1 MRRRNDGAGASPQE
15 EFGDVCFHALGIIDQ
30 NREYLQM
37 HLLASADLPTRQALS
52 DIQIESARLD
62 RTVRN
67 AITLYQLENEEL
79 SELQPLDLCGLLEKA
94 GRLAPDIQRSLEI
107 TLTTALAN
115 HAGIDKCLQIPRSPA
130 GGDMDKAGI
139 FCTSNTDISFQKVHH
154 AFFTG
159 NHVAHCF
166 RFIREKAFI
175 RTFQLH
181 LTCHITFEF
190 DAGTEFH
197 RGHLDRLRTYFF
209 LIHHRMGTL
218 QRGAE
223 EAKSLQLHK

>member
-1 MRRRNDGAGASPQE
+1 
-15 EFGDVCFHALGIIDQ
+15 
-30 NREYLQM
+30 
-37 HLLASADLPTRQALS
+37 
-52 DIQIESARLD
+52 
-62 RTVRN
+62 
-67 AITLYQLENEEL
+67 
-79 SELQPLDLCGLLEKA
+79 
-94 GRLAPDIQRSLEI
+94 
-107 TLTTALAN
+107 
-115 HAGIDKCLQIPRSPA
+115 
-130 GGDMDKAGI
+130 MDKAGI
-139 FCTSNTDISFQKVHH
+139 FCTSNTDISLQKVHH

-223 EAKSLQLHK
+223 EAKSLYLHRIALCQPVSKRSGDGLHNTHMAWGICSSRKTRSMNSLPEMVPLEQTRACSDFGSSPSGTGVS

>member
-1 MRRRNDGAGASPQE
+1 
-15 EFGDVCFHALGIIDQ
+15 
-30 NREYLQM
+30 
-37 HLLASADLPTRQALS
+37 
-52 DIQIESARLD
+52 
-62 RTVRN
+62 
-67 AITLYQLENEEL
+67 
-79 SELQPLDLCGLLEKA
+79 
-94 GRLAPDIQRSLEI
+94 
-107 TLTTALAN
+107 
-115 HAGIDKCLQIPRSPA
+115 
-130 GGDMDKAGI
+130 MDKAGI
-139 FCTSNTDISFQKVHH
+139 FCTSNTDISLQKVHH

-223 EAKSLQLHK
+223 EAKSLYLHRIALCQPVSKRSGDGLHNTHNHGVGHMFFTKNPFHELFTRNGSLGTDTGMQRLRFLAFGDGRFIKVIISTHKII